1 MMRALL
7 ARELRLAWR
16 SGAEIL
22 NPLWFFLIVITLF
35 PFGVGAAPKLL
46 AQIAPGV
53 VWVAA
58 LLAALLV
65 MDRLFRD
72 DWQDGSLEQLMLL
85 PTPLVAVVLVKVVA
99 HWMMSGLPLLIV
111 SPLAALLLGMSLHDA
126 GVLALTLLLGTPTLS
141 FLGAVGVG
149 LTVGLKR
156 GGVLLSLLV
165 LPLAVPLLIFATLVF
180 TIVVT
185 GVYGWAI
192 ERIAYRPLRNSTRLA
207 PLISAIGMSL
217 ILQNYVQLSQ
227 GPNQQGIP
235 TLLSG
240 ALRMTV
246 GDGVVQITW
255 TKVFILVAA
264 LVGMLILTWII
275 QYTRLGRICRA
286 TQQDRR
292 MAAILGI
299 NTDRVISLVFVIGA
313 AMAGLAGVL
322 VTMNYGTFDFYIG
335 FIIGIKA
342 FTAAVLGGIGSLP
355 GAMLGGLLLGVAE
368 AQFAG
373 LVNSDYKDVFSF
385 ALLVAILIFR
395 PQGLLGR
402 PLVAKV

>member
-1 MMRALL
+1 MAAFFLQQLINGLTLGAVYGLIAIGYTMVYGIIGMINFAHGEVYMVSAYLCAIGLALL
-7 ARELRLAWR
+7 AY
-16 SGAEIL
+16 
-22 NPLWFFLIVITLF
+22 
-35 PFGVGAAPKLL
+35 FG
-46 AQIAPGV
+46 I
-53 VWVAA
+53 
-58 LLAALLV
+58 
-65 MDRLFRD
+65 
-72 DWQDGSLEQLMLL
+72 
-85 PTPLVAVVLVKVVA
+85 
-99 HWMMSGLPLLIV
+99 H
-111 SPLAALLLGMSLHDA
+111 
-126 GVLALTLLLGTPTLS
+126 S
-141 FLGAVGVG
+141 F
-149 LTVGLKR
+149 
-156 GGVLLSLLV
+156 
-165 LPLAVPLLIFATLVF
+165 PLLIFGTLVF
-180 TIVVT
+180 TIIVT

-235 TLLSG
+235 TLMHG
-240 ALRMTV
+240 VLRITV

-255 TKVFILVAA
+255 TKIFILLAA
-264 LVGMLILTWII
+264 FIGMVVLSWII
-275 QYTRLGRICRA
+275 NHTQLGRVCRA

-299 NTDRVISLVFVIGA
+299 NTDRVISLVFMIGA

-402 PLVAKV
+402 PVVAKV